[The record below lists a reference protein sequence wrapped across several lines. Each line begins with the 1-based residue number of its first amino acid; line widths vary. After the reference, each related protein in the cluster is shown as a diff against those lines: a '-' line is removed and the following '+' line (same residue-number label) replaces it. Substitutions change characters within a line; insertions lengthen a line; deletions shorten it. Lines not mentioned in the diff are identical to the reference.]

1 MSPPHDTHHHHHA
14 ALLAF
19 GTASLM
25 AVTAATAQVA
35 GGQIDNSGDY
45 RQEVKACQEGRTGQD
60 RATCLREA
68 RQARAEKLRG
78 RLDNAGSLQANA
90 LARCNVFKAD
100 EDRLACRERVAGS
113 GENYGSVAGGGILRE
128 FSYEVPSPQQS
139 EMGAGSPPG
148 PGATPAPESEPGA
161 TMPDMDDAEGDD
173 TEEAQPPME
182 QQ

>member
-19 GTASLM
+19 GTASLV

-35 GGQIDNSGDY
+35 GAQIDNSGDY
-45 RQEVKACQEGRTGQD
+45 RQELKACQQGRTGED

-68 RQARAEKLRG
+68 RNAHAEKLRG
-78 RLDNAGSLQANA
+78 RLDTAGSLQANA
-90 LARCNVFKAD
+90 QARCNAFKAD

-113 GENYGSVAGGGILRE
+113 GESFGSVAAGGILRE
-128 FSYEVPSPQQS
+128 FSYEVPSPQQT

-148 PGATPAPESEPGA
+148 PAAQPTPECAPRSPPGTSGMPAGGTPAPSGWLA
-161 TMPDMDDAEGDD
+161 
-173 TEEAQPPME
+173 
-182 QQ
+182 